1 MELYVFRRAASVVR
15 FFVLQKEC
23 VFMNEEKTVKFL
35 ELVPGISVMIAPPT
49 AYTTMRRGT

>member
-1 MELYVFRRAASVVR
+1 MLARL
-15 FFVLQKEC
+15 FVLQKEC